1 MKIGLL
7 GSRKDGAAIVRE
19 KNRKEKHKKKMGKNY
34 QRVKRGM
41 VFWFDID
48 ESVNKHS
55 QPKVTV
61 DGKQYSDN
69 RQYGYRDWLV
79 VSNDTNNSESPTC
92 NIVPLTSSDSK
103 SNIPTHVKFNCKGN
117 VLTILCEQMMTI
129 NSIQLQKYD
138 FTVDDE
144 IMEKVEDALRVQYS
158 IRDKKRYTSGAEESL
173 SKIEEIIENIIRSKV
188 EQLKPKQ
195 ADTVEIEDAVL
206 RIGESLEALFGK
218 EETSSTPV
226 SDVGKEEMAASEIK
240 DEPRKVEKEERA
252 AESEGTALNKDT
264 CTPKKPV
271 TTVKRNQSQV
281 DKFYSK
287 YPNLNPNKDKKEA
300 VTPDVKKTPGDSSSK
315 KKRKVWT
322 EESMREFLKDVDV
335 MPPTEVAAKW
345 EMDSVQKM
353 YQMKY
358 YVKNKLEGLRK

>member
-1 MKIGLL
+1 
-7 GSRKDGAAIVRE
+7 
-19 KNRKEKHKKKMGKNY
+19 MGKNY

-48 ESVNKHS
+48 GSVNKYS

-79 VSNDTNNSESPTC
+79 VSNDTNNLESPTC

-117 VLTILCEQMMTI
+117 VLTVLCEQMMTV

-144 IMEKVEDALRVQYS
+144 IMEKVEDALRIQYC
-158 IRDKKRYTSGAEESL
+158 IRDKKKYTSGVEESL
-173 SKIEEIIENIIRSKV
+173 SKIEEIIENIIKSKV

-218 EETSSTPV
+218 TESTVGDSGISSETAKKETAMPVTEKSPEEIVKSVAKDSSPV
-226 SDVGKEEMAASEIK
+226 
-240 DEPRKVEKEERA
+240 
-252 AESEGTALNKDT
+252 
-264 CTPKKPV
+264 KKPV
-271 TTVKRNQSQV
+271 DKTNRSQV

-287 YPNLNPNKDKKEA
+287 YPNLNPNKDKKE
-300 VTPDVKKTPGDSSSK
+300 TGSDSDSKRVVSSDK
-315 KKRKVWT
+315 SEKKRKTWT
-322 EESMREFLKDVDV
+322 VERMREFMKDVDT
-335 MPPTEVAAKW
+335 MPPTEVAKKW
-345 EMDSVQKM
+345 EMDTLQKM

-358 YVKNKLEGLRK
+358 YVKNKLEGLGK